1 MNKRMKEVRN
11 REKEGHFDNF
21 ADLKVFLNS
30 DEKIRKEL
38 TGSKRK
44 IFKRKE
50 KNENANENSQ
60 G

>member
-1 MNKRMKEVRN
+1 MNKRMKEIKN
-11 REKEGHFDNF
+11 REKEGCFNDF
-21 ADLKVFLNS
+21 TELKTFLNS
-30 DEKIRKEL
+30 DENARKEL
-38 TGSKRK
+38 TGSKGK

>member
-30 DEKIRKEL
+30 DENARKEL
-38 TGSKRK
+38 TGSKGK

>member
-1 MNKRMKEVRN
+1 MKEVRN

-30 DEKIRKEL
+30 DENARKEL
-38 TGSKRK
+38 TGSKGK